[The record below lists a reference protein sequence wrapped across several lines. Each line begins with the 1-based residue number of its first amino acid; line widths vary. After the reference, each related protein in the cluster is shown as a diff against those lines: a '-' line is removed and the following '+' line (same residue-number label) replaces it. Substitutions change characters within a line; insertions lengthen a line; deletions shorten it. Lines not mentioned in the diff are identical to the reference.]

1 MLLFPR
7 PKWARLPPSPMS
19 PTKRRAFPAK
29 AITTRPSPFAARPY
43 RNGPTSLPFSLVSAT
58 PSQTKAL
65 TPKRSKTTK
74 KPGYRQLL
82 AVTLAN
88 LSSVYMVL
96 NKLDDAERCA
106 DGAIRTLPDF
116 TPAYITKGV
125 VLETRGQLD
134 PAIENYRKALA
145 LSPKSAAAAQNLGAA

>member
-1 MLLFPR
+1 MSRLLLSTLTLSALLVYAPVSSAQMG
-7 PKWARLPPSPMS
+7 PPPAVADVTYEAARLSGQGNYHEAVALCRQALQKWPDQ
-19 PTKRRAFPAK
+19 PTLLTCIGDALTNKGAYPEAVENYEK
-29 AITTRPSPFAARPY
+29 
-43 RNGPTSLPFSLVSAT
+43 AT
-58 PSQTKAL
+58 PFLQKN
-65 TPKRSKTTK
+65 
-74 KPGYRQLL
+74 PGYRQLL

-125 VLETRGQLD
+125 VL
-134 PAIENYRKALA
+134 
-145 LSPKSAAAAQNLGAA
+145 